1 MGESTARYWN
11 FMPLVKFDVVEGRKE
26 YELKALLDAA
36 HQAVVE
42 SFQVPESDRYQ
53 IVYSHKPCE
62 MILAD
67 TGLGL
72 ERTDAAV
79 VMTVISKSR
88 PEEMKVELYRSL
100 ASRLETYCGIKPSDL
115 IVSVIENTGPDWSFG
130 LGEAQFVTG
139 KL

>member
-1 MGESTARYWN
+1 
-11 FMPLVKFDVVEGRKE
+11 MPLVKFDVVEGRTE
-26 YELKALLDAA
+26 SELRMLLDTA
-36 HQAVVE
+36 HQAVIE

-53 IVYSHKPCE
+53 VVHSHKPCE
-62 MILAD
+62 MILSD

-72 ERTDAAV
+72 ERTDASV

-88 PEEMKVELYRSL
+88 PEKMKVELYRSL
-100 ASRLETYCGIKPSDL
+100 ASRLEACCGIKSSDL